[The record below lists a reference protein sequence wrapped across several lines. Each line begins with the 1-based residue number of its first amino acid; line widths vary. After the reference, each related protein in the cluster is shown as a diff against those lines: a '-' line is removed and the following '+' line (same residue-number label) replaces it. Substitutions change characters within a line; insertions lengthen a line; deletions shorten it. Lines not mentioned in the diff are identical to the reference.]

1 MNPEVTKIGNKLFD
15 KVELASQKVELALGQ
30 DLMSAEENLKN
41 ALLNYGKIKDTF
53 EKAKNDFKTE
63 ADKAYKIAI
72 QYNSS
77 ANELGLKAIDNPS
90 FKLID
95 TYLASPLYKNLN
107 K

>member
-1 MNPEVTKIGNKLFD
+1 MTPEVTKIGNKLFD
-15 KVELASQKVELALGQ
+15 KVELASQKIELALGQ
-30 DLMSAEENLKN
+30 DLMTAEENLKD

-72 QYNSS
+72 QYNAS
-77 ANELGLKAIDNPS
+77 ANELGLKAMDNPF
-90 FKLID
+90 FKSID
-95 TYLASPLYKNLN
+95 AYLASPLYKNLN